1 MKIAIIT
8 SGILPIPAVQGGAV
22 ENLIDFYL
30 DYNNTHK
37 LHDITIYSIFHK
49 GVTNSPALSSDVNH
63 YEYINTKSI
72 LYRLKMKVYGLT
84 SHEDTY
90 FYNLEYYF
98 EEVFKKMEK
107 RDFDLIILEN
117 RPGFAIKLKQRRPN
131 TPIMSRIHTNT
142 LYEYSKKNE
151 AIFKATDKFIAVS
164 DYIRSQIE
172 NVGLPIKTETV
183 YNGLDPTIFNN
194 KVSPI
199 ERKHVGFTNEDFVV
213 IYTGRLVPDKGIK
226 ELLLAIQILKDHKDI
241 KLLIIGSENFADS
254 KSKSPFLEG
263 LEQIANT
270 LEKRIVFTGFISYNI
285 LPKYIAT
292 ANLMVVP
299 SHINEA
305 LGMVCIEA
313 CAMGLPVIAT
323 NDGGIPET
331 LIGQKSIIIDKN
343 HDLPHAIADAILEIK
358 NHYSDYQ
365 GNYLNPIFTKET
377 YAQSFFKCIEELN

>member
-49 GVTNSPALSSDVNH
+49 KVVTNPALLSDVNH
-63 YEYINTKSI
+63 YEYINTRSI
-72 LYRLKMKVYGLT
+72 LYRLKMRVYGLT
-84 SHEDTY
+84 PHENTY
-90 FYNLEYYF
+90 YYTLEYYF
-98 EEVFKKMEK
+98 EEVFKKMGK
-107 RDFDLIILEN
+107 KDFDLIILEN
-117 RPGFAIKLKQRRPN
+117 RPGFAIKLKQRKPN
-131 TPIMSRIHTNT
+131 IPIISHIHTNM
-142 LYEYSKKNE
+142 LYDYSPKNE
-151 AIFKATDKFIAVS
+151 SIFKATDKFIAVS
-164 DYIRSQIE
+164 NYIRSQIE
-172 NVGLPIKTETV
+172 NVGLHARIETV

-199 ERKHVGFTNEDFVV
+199 EREHVGFTNEDFVV
-213 IYTGRLVPDKGIK
+213 LYTGRLIPNKGIK
-226 ELLLAIQILKDHKDI
+226 ELLLAIQLLKEDKDI

-254 KSKSPFLEG
+254 KSKSPFFKE

-270 LEKRIVFTGFISYNI
+270 LEKRIFFTGFIPYDV

-292 ANLMVVP
+292 ADLMVVP

-313 CAMGLPVIAT
+313 CAIGLPVIAT

-331 LIGQKSIIIDKN
+331 LIGQKSVIIAQKSN
-343 HDLPHAIADAILEIK
+343 LPQSIADAILEIK
-358 NHYSDYQ
+358 KHYSDYQ
-365 GNYLNPIFTKET
+365 GNYLYPTFTKKN
-377 YAQSFFKCIEELN
+377 YAQSFFKSIEKF

>member
-8 SGILPIPAVQGGAV
+8 SGVLPIPAVQGGAV

-37 LHDITIYSIFHK
+37 LHDITIYSIFYK
-49 GVTNSPALSSDVNH
+49 KVSTNPALLSDVNH

-72 LYRLKMKVYGLT
+72 IYRLKMKVYGLT
-84 SHEDTY
+84 PHEDTY
-90 FYNLEYYF
+90 YYTLEYYF
-98 EEVFKKMEK
+98 EEVFKKMRRK
-107 RDFDLIILEN
+107 DFDLIILEN
-117 RPGFAIKLKQRRPN
+117 RPGFAIKLKQRKPN
-131 TPIMSRIHTNT
+131 IPIISHIHTNM
-142 LYEYSKKNE
+142 LYDYSPKNE
-151 AIFKATDKFIAVS
+151 SIFKATDKFIAVS
-164 DYIRSQIE
+164 EYIRSQIE
-172 NVGLPIKTETV
+172 NVGLHARIETV

-199 ERKHVGFTNEDFVV
+199 ERERVDFTNEDFVV

-365 GNYLNPIFTKET
+365 GNCLNPIFTKET